1 MPPAERTA
9 HASQRCCQIT
19 GSEFEGRLSTE
30 DEAQKLRQML
40 AVSHVSDSADRLTH
54 TFVDSAR
61 QYLFAARG
69 DLTPQ
74 LRDLGMGQQPYPDV
88 LDRRPATHEAFQ
100 SLRDAYEALEENTK
114 QELEGLANA
123 ISRAWEALDGSA
135 EI

>member
-1 MPPAERTA
+1 
-9 HASQRCCQIT
+9 
-19 GSEFEGRLSTE
+19 
-30 DEAQKLRQML
+30 ML

-54 TFVDSAR
+54 TFVDSAG

-74 LRDLGMGQQPYPDV
+74 LRNLGMGQQPYPDV

-135 EI
+135 EV